1 MTTILL
7 KAAIFLSCAVFLALY
22 VRAGVRAV
30 REWMRGR

>member
-1 MTTILL
+1 MIAVKL
-7 KAAIFLSCAVFLALY
+7 AIFLVCAAFLALY